1 MFTLVS
7 CQSPLEGDAQR
18 QLNEAVNASIQRELN
33 AMPDADPQITLSPDN
48 ILGEELSSRKA
59 ELDALG
65 PQVSS
70 AGAGLDV
77 GASLDGGDMPVASIS
92 LESAIQSAVENNL
105 GVQQTRINQGISA
118 AEVVRAE
125 AAFDAVFGAGVDFA
139 RINENNPDL
148 VIGGGGIVPPD
159 VFVQDQD
166 LRQWGFTTDL
176 STRTTSGGQIGIG
189 FGSQNQAIFN
199 SSSLDPNPAW
209 NTDVTLGVGQPLL
222 RGFGEDV
229 NTAEIQLARNA
240 DRRSAVEIRSELLDL
255 LVNVESAY
263 WNLVFARQRLVV
275 SDWLVAEGERIRVIL
290 DSRRGFDTTMAQ
302 YADAV
307 ATVESRKTLVIEARR
322 DIGKA
327 SDQLKV
333 LLNDPAMP
341 VGGEIDLI
349 PVDFMVDSAITYS
362 LRDSVMTALER
373 SPLLD
378 LATLSID
385 DASIAEIVAR
395 NGRLPQLDLAAEVSW
410 LGLASSVGTSMNEV
424 NGEFVDYLLG
434 LQFSQAVGNR
444 AAESVFRQ
452 ARLQR
457 SSAVIAYQQ
466 AVQKVLF
473 DVKNSIRDIRAEF
486 ALIGQ
491 ARSFRLAQAENLRAL
506 EALQQT
512 LAALTPEF
520 LSLLFQRQDRL
531 AQAQLQEL
539 EAMVS
544 YNVAVADLE
553 RAMGTGLQANK
564 IDLIVVD
571 PEASGETDS
580 Q

>member
-1 MFTLVS
+1 MS
-7 CQSPLEGDAQR
+7 CQSPLAGDAQR
-18 QLNEAVNASIQRELN
+18 QLNDSVSASIQRELN
-33 AMPDADPQITLSPDN
+33 TMPEADPQLTNSPPN
-48 ILGEELSSRKA
+48 ILGEELSDRRS

-65 PQVSS
+65 PQVSD
-70 AGAGLDV
+70 AGPGLDIGDSLAG
-77 GASLDGGDMPVASIS
+77 GAMPVASIS
-92 LESAIQSAVENNL
+92 LESAIQSAVTNNL
-105 GVQQTRINQGISA
+105 GVQQTRINQGISSA
-118 AEVVRAE
+118 AVVRAE

-139 RINENNPDL
+139 RINENNPDVL
-148 VIGGGGIVPPD
+148 INGGGIIPPD

-176 STRTTSGGQIGIG
+176 STRTTSGGRVGVG

-199 SSSLDPNPAW
+199 SSILDPNPGW

-240 DRRSAVEIRSELLDL
+240 DRRSAVAVRSDLLDL

-263 WNLVFARQRLVV
+263 WGLVCARQRVVV
-275 SDWLVAEGERIRVIL
+275 SDWVVAEGERIRVIL

-322 DIGKA
+322 DVGKA
-327 SDQLKV
+327 SDQLKI
-333 LLNDPAMP
+333 LLNDPALP

-349 PVDFMVDSAITYS
+349 PVDFMVDAAITYS
-362 LRDSVMTALER
+362 LRDSVLTALER

-385 DASIAEIVAR
+385 DAAISEIVAR

-410 LGLASSVGTSMNEV
+410 LGLASSLGTSINDV
-424 NGEFVDYLLG
+424 NGEFVDYILG
-434 LQFSQAVGNR
+434 LQFSQAIGNR

-457 SSAVIAYQQ
+457 SSAVIGYQQ
-466 AVQKVLF
+466 AVQRVLF

-520 LSLLFQRQDRL
+520 LNLLFQRQDRL

-571 PEASGETDS
+571 PDASGEMDS

>member
-1 MFTLVS
+1 
-7 CQSPLEGDAQR
+7 
-18 QLNEAVNASIQRELN
+18 
-33 AMPDADPQITLSPDN
+33 
-48 ILGEELSSRKA
+48 
-59 ELDALG
+59 
-65 PQVSS
+65 
-70 AGAGLDV
+70 
-77 GASLDGGDMPVASIS
+77 
-92 LESAIQSAVENNL
+92 
-105 GVQQTRINQGISA
+105 
-118 AEVVRAE
+118 
-125 AAFDAVFGAGVDFA
+125 
-139 RINENNPDL
+139 
-148 VIGGGGIVPPD
+148 
-159 VFVQDQD
+159 
-166 LRQWGFTTDL
+166 
-176 STRTTSGGQIGIG
+176 
-189 FGSQNQAIFN
+189 
-199 SSSLDPNPAW
+199 
-209 NTDVTLGVGQPLL
+209 
-222 RGFGEDV
+222 
-229 NTAEIQLARNA
+229 
-240 DRRSAVEIRSELLDL
+240 
-255 LVNVESAY
+255 
-263 WNLVFARQRLVV
+263 
-275 SDWLVAEGERIRVIL
+275 
-290 DSRRGFDTTMAQ
+290 
-302 YADAV
+302 
-307 ATVESRKTLVIEARR
+307 VIEARR
-322 DIGKA
+322 DVGKA
-327 SDQLKV
+327 SDQLKI
-333 LLNDPAMP
+333 LLNDPALP

-349 PVDFMVDSAITYS
+349 PVDFMVDAAITYS
-362 LRDSVMTALER
+362 LRDSVLTALER

-385 DASIAEIVAR
+385 DAAISEIVAR

-410 LGLASSVGTSMNEV
+410 LGLASSLGTSVNDV
-424 NGEFVDYLLG
+424 NGEFVDYILG
-434 LQFSQAVGNR
+434 LQFSQAIGNR

-466 AVQKVLF
+466 AVQRVLF

-571 PEASGETDS
+571 PDASGEMDS